1 MAEYCKLLEWIFRI
15 LTALVASK
23 ETVYWLKA
31 FEVRPSSVAEM
42 PRTWTADPRFPSN
55 SAGALLRVGPK
66 QGSSSRTGRAAH
78 IVMVCQ
84 CDGSDAGRGMQLVNT
99 VSNES
104 HAVPSYRA
112 LGVVKDLGNP
122 PEEPTQGSAAEI

>member
-23 ETVYWLKA
+23 ETVYWLRA

-66 QGSSSRTGRAAH
+66 QGSSSRTGRAAPH
-78 IVMVCQ
+78 
-84 CDGSDAGRGMQLVNT
+84 
-99 VSNES
+99 S
-104 HAVPSYRA
+104 HKVPM
-112 LGVVKDLGNP
+112 
-122 PEEPTQGSAAEI
+122 

>member
-42 PRTWTADPRFPSN
+42 PRT
-55 SAGALLRVGPK
+55 
-66 QGSSSRTGRAAH
+66 
-78 IVMVCQ
+78 
-84 CDGSDAGRGMQLVNT
+84 
-99 VSNES
+99 
-104 HAVPSYRA
+104 
-112 LGVVKDLGNP
+112 
-122 PEEPTQGSAAEI
+122 